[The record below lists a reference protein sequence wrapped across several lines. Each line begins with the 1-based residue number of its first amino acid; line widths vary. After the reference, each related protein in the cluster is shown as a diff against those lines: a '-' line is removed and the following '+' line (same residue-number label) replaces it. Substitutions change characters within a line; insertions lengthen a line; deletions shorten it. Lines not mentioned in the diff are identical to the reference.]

1 MKKSKT
7 NIYYAKPNTIVYFLN
22 ILNGEKLVNTGDL
35 GNELSLYPI
44 NHPEKNIIFLY
55 KTDEL
60 AWGEN
65 HFFAHNRGGLYIF
78 VYLPGQDSMFGI
90 YGDDIEKK
98 EFDAAGFSAKGN
110 NIHLS

>member
-22 ILNGEKLVNTGDL
+22 VLNGEKLVNTGDL
-35 GNELSLYPI
+35 GNEHSLYPI

-65 HFFAHNRGGLYIF
+65 YFFAHNRGGLYIF
-78 VYLPGQDSMFGI
+78 VYLPGQDSMFWI

-98 EFDAAGFSAKGN
+98 EFDAADFSAKGN
-110 NIHLS
+110 NFHLS